1 VPGLPDLFTILAIL
15 VIVFGATVLPKI
27 GETIGKRLAG
37 ARQREEGEASRAAEA
52 PAKPAPPKSAPP
64 TESAPSDR

>member
-1 VPGLPDLFTILAIL
+1 MPGLPDLFTILAIL

-37 ARQREEGEASRAAEA
+37 ARQREEGEASQAAESE
-52 PAKPAPPKSAPP
+52 PAQP